1 MLGAIISGLGH
12 AANFIGGL
20 FRADSEKKVAEQN
33 LAFQQQDLQWRKD
46 MQAESWRRDDTA
58 IQRRAAD
65 LKSAGINPLLA
76 AGSAA
81 GNSPVV
87 STSAPQMDA
96 KAVGEASVGGNISR
110 GARAAIDA
118 LSMSKD
124 FAIKDAQAQLLQAQA
139 NNVDVDTKLKDEQ
152 RTGKVQENL
161 VYRINNLF
169 DIETGYKIKHG
180 LIKYNEDIYRHIE
193 HARNK
198 IEAQVIK
205 AAGERA
211 QAEAMQELIQAGL
224 DKATA
229 EALSAGYAADV
240 MKNQLEVS
248 KATIPAQIA
257 GPYAD
262 LVGKS
267 LGATKS
273 ALSLD
278 VWLKSFLERNLK

>member
-1 MLGAIISGLGH
+1 MLDAIINGLGH
-12 AANFIGGL
+12 GLNFLGGM
-20 FRADSEKKVAEQN
+20 FRAGEEKKVADQN
-33 LAFQQQDLQWRKD
+33 LGFQQQDLQWRKD

-58 IQRRAAD
+58 VTRRAAD

-96 KAVGEASVGGNISR
+96 KAAGEASFGGNLSR
-110 GARAAIDA
+110 GARSAIDA

-139 NNVDVDTKLKDEQ
+139 NNVQADTQLKDEQ
-152 RTGKVQENL
+152 RTGKIQENL
-161 VYRINNLF
+161 VYRVNNLL
-169 DIETGYKIKHG
+169 DIDTGYKIKHG
-180 LIKYNEDIYRHIE
+180 LVKYNEDIFRQVDHLV
-193 HARNK
+193 NK
-198 IEAQVIK
+198 VAAQSIK

-211 QAEAMQELIQAGL
+211 QAEAMQELIAAGL
-224 DKATA
+224 DKSAA
-229 EALSAGYAADV
+229 EALSAGYAADI

-248 KATIPAQIA
+248 NATVPAQIA

-262 LVGKS
+262 VVGKS

-278 VWLKSFLERNLK
+278 VWLKSFIERNMK